1 MGYGAPGVDVER
13 FEFIHFTV
21 LPSFVQYHSL
31 TVSRRRAACAE
42 FRLINNILFCRL

>member
-13 FEFIHFTV
+13 FEFIHFTL

-31 TVSRRRAACAE
+31 TVSRRAPCAE